1 MIREKFFEGDD
12 GIDLEGNEEKKM
24 VVLVLDFWG
33 QWKYRIRTIFHME
46 S

>member
-1 MIREKFFEGDD
+1 VMK
-12 GIDLEGNEEKKM
+12 KKM

-33 QWKYRIRTIFHME
+33 QWKYRIGTIFHME